1 MATTDKS
8 FPSIAEERKLHS
20 DPTLEALTKLEG
32 AFKKLVLTVDLLG
45 DNLKNMTEENKKL
58 KKLLGLV
65 ETNE

>member
-45 DNLKNMTEENKKL
+45 DNLKKND
-58 KKLLGLV
+58 
-65 ETNE
+65 